1 MGRNEVVACTVLSRE
16 AWREVCEEV
25 SFVFKDDMRLFI
37 RMCAHEGVCI
47 MEGLDEVDE

>member
-1 MGRNEVVACTVLSRE
+1 MSSSAVSCTVLSRE

-37 RMCAHEGVCI
+37 RMCAQEGVCI
-47 MEGLDEVDE
+47 REGLDEAKE